1 MLLSQKAA
9 DSPNATTRFVSPVGF
24 VRIANQAA
32 KNGAADVLSI
42 LVLFNIFIGIFN
54 LLPLLPLDGGHV
66 AIATYE
72 AVRSRKGR
80 QYHADVTKL
89 MPLTYAVFLV
99 LVFIGVSALFLDV
112 RDLLSVVRF

>member
-1 MLLSQKAA
+1 MLWLLI
-9 DSPNATTRFVSPVGF
+9 V
-24 VRIANQAA
+24 I
-32 KNGAADVLSI
+32 
-42 LVLFNIFIGIFN
+42 NIFVGIFN

-80 QYHADVTKL
+80 RYHADVAKL

>member
-1 MLLSQKAA
+1 M
-9 DSPNATTRFVSPVGF
+9 
-24 VRIANQAA
+24 I
-32 KNGAADVLSI
+32 SI

-66 AIATYE
+66 AVATYE

-80 QYHADVTKL
+80 AYHADVAKL

-112 RDLLSVVRF
+112 RDLLSLVRF